1 MKSNRLENQISSSQT
16 KATAVFFCLGNVAF
30 FGNAACLLYA
40 VYLHACTDHHWPK
53 GRHILWAS
61 VQPSFAFGSSCFS
74 FLSQMLKFPWPK
86 ATSIYITY
94 HTQKSPK
101 SEDKDLL
108 SSSAPFARHILV
120 LFCWGKNV
128 LAGEL
133 SQDYRMGKD
142 EKHVAKLFYEKH
154 ASIEG
159 EKAPWSSVPCICHH
173 ALCLPGQHAQIHRDQ
188 VDPYIGKS
196 GTSKLTKFH
205 FNMLFQTLAHMID

>member
-1 MKSNRLENQISSSQT
+1 MGQCSTIICIWLFMLFFPQSDAEVSMTQSNQYLYNIS
-16 KATAVFFCLGNVAF
+16 
-30 FGNAACLLYA
+30 Y
-40 VYLHACTDHHWPK
+40 PK
-53 GRHILWAS
+53 I
-61 VQPSFAFGSSCFS
+61 
-74 FLSQMLKFPWPK
+74 
-86 ATSIYITY
+86 
-94 HTQKSPK
+94 PK

>member
-1 MKSNRLENQISSSQT
+1 MSQFGRCKAHACFILPSRWRGRHLVLVNFKLWLPWPAWCIKKTVPMKSNRLENQISSSQT

-94 HTQKSPK
+94 HTQKSQNLK
-101 SEDKDLL
+101 TKIF
-108 SSSAPFARHILV
+108 SAAV
-120 LFCWGKNV
+120 LPS
-128 LAGEL
+128 LAPSWFFSAE
-133 SQDYRMGKD
+133 
-142 EKHVAKLFYEKH
+142 AK
-154 ASIEG
+154 
-159 EKAPWSSVPCICHH
+159 
-173 ALCLPGQHAQIHRDQ
+173 
-188 VDPYIGKS
+188 
-196 GTSKLTKFH
+196 TS
-205 FNMLFQTLAHMID
+205 